1 MNRTEILNILAERY
15 GYQRFLEI
23 GVKSGINMRTVLCDY
38 KVGVDPDRHARGA
51 THRMFSDEFFASN
64 DEKFDLVFIDG
75 DHSEEQVTKD
85 VNNAL
90 SVLMDGGAIVM
101 HDCNPPDEWSQRP
114 ASEFKG
120 KRGERWNGTAW
131 RSYMDLSAE
140 NSELNMCVVD
150 CDEGVGVIRKGL
162 QERVVLPE
170 PLTYGDLTANRV
182 NYLNLVQPSDFISWL
197 GAIDE
202 K

>member
-1 MNRTEILNILAERY
+1 MNRTEILNILVERY
-15 GYQRFLEI
+15 GYQSFLEI

-38 KVGVDPDRHARGA
+38 KVGIDPDRNARGA
-51 THRMFSDEFFASN
+51 THRMFSDSFFAGN

-85 VNNAL
+85 VHNAL
-90 SVLMDGGAIVM
+90 RVLNRGGSIVM

-131 RSYMDLSAE
+131 RSYMGLRAS

-162 QERVVLPE
+162 QELVELPE
-170 PLTYGDLTANRV
+170 ALSYDDLVANRV
-182 NYLNLVQPSDFISWL
+182 SYLNLIQPNSFMSWL
-197 GAIDE
+197 E
-202 K
+202 VN